1 MEILTITELAGLL
14 RISKS
19 QIYEMTKERMR
30 SLPLKAKIRIR
41 FSVSEFHQQ

>member
-14 RISKS
+14 KMSKS

-30 SLPLKAKIRIR
+30 SP
-41 FSVSEFHQQ
+41 VT